1 MDLTSV
7 TFNKVNSLNIDLY
20 VNDVLLTS
28 SGLVVKTND
37 IIKIVARKGYILTS
51 KNSFYN
57 PSTGRVVYFTLNT
70 DKTIGNIT
78 AVNGFNSEYNF
89 DFSSVV
95 APPLMTLTT
104 KTLNTAIGANVNV
117 FVNDVLL
124 TASGLNVYANDVIK
138 IVAKTGY
145 DLTGNN
151 EFFNNK
157 TLSTVKFGIDETK
170 NIGTLVVSGNVPTEP
185 DFVFNTVAEPV
196 VIPPDDY
203 NPIDNLK
210 RGVNNIYL
218 LDKVKA
224 REIMGKAFQR
234 SDGDG
239 GVKDMSEYIL
249 NLINIPFGVNISYV
263 IADSNVKIVDFDTGI
278 LGTEL
283 NTDMIIV
290 NMGFIEIPKIN
301 NDLSDFENV
310 QVMLHLPYG
319 NEIELNPNDVI
330 GYKINIYYWL
340 DVYTGKATINVYS
353 TKTKELIASQK
364 IDLGVNVPFN
374 KTFGKN
380 PSNNEFNSIK
390 ETGYNGVNTAYVE
403 VKQYDLI
410 LKDAFF
416 TNPIIDESV
425 LTDVKGYID
434 VENIQLNVNAML
446 QEKTEILNLLRQGV
460 IIKWKSVKMDW
471 S

>member
-1 MDLTSV
+1 MNLTKV
-7 TFNKVNSLNIDLY
+7 TFDKVNSLNIDLY
-20 VNDVLLTS
+20 VNNVLLTA
-28 SGLVVKTND
+28 SGLTANTND
-37 IIKIVARKGYILTS
+37 TIKIVARKGYVLSPTG
-51 KNSFYN
+51 NSYF
-57 PSTGRVVYFTLNT
+57 STMTYTTIPFTMNSNN
-70 DKTIGNIT
+70 TIGT
-78 AVNGFNSEYNF
+78 LKVLDGFSSEYNF
-89 DFSSVV
+89 RFASEV
-95 APPLMTLTT
+95 APPSPLMRLTT
-104 KTLNTAIGANVNV
+104 KTLNRAIGANIDV
-117 FVNDVLL
+117 FVKDVQL
-124 TASGLNVYANDVIK
+124 TESGLDVYENDVIK

-145 DLTGNN
+145 DLADGNN
-151 EFFNNK
+151 FFNSN
-157 TLSTVKFGIDETK
+157 TLSVVNFAIDETK
-170 NIGTLVVSGNVPTEP
+170 NIGTLTVTNNITREP
-185 DFVFNTVAEPV
+185 DFNFQTTAEPV
-196 VIPPDDY
+196 VIPPNDN

-210 RGVNNIYL
+210 RGVNNVYL

-234 SDGDG
+234 SDSNG

-249 NLINIPFGVNISYV
+249 NLINIPFEVNSSYV

-283 NTDMIIV
+283 NTDLLII
-290 NMGFIEIPKIN
+290 NMGFIEVPKIN

-319 NEIELNPNDVI
+319 NEIELIASDVI

-353 TKTKELIASQK
+353 TKTEELIASQK

-403 VKQYDLI
+403 VKQYELI
-410 LKDAFF
+410 LKDGFF

-434 VENIQLNVNAML
+434 VENIQLNVNATL
-446 QEKTEILNLLRQGV
+446 QEKSDILNLLRQGV
-460 IIKWKSVKMDW
+460 IIK
-471 S
+471 

>member
-1 MDLTSV
+1 MDLTSA
-7 TFNKVNSLNIDLY
+7 TFNTVKGLNIDLY
-20 VNDVLLTS
+20 VNDVLLTA
-28 SGLVVKTND
+28 SGLVVNTND
-37 IIKIVARKGYILTS
+37 VIKIVARKGYILTS
-51 KNSFYN
+51 KNNFYN
-57 PSTGRVVYFTLNT
+57 PSTGKTVNFTLNT
-70 DKTIGNIT
+70 DKTIGTIT

-89 DFSSVV
+89 AFASTV

-104 KTLNTAIGANVNV
+104 KTLNTAISAKVDF
-117 FVNDVLL
+117 FVNDVQL
-124 TASGLNVYANDVIK
+124 TASGLNVYANDIIK
-138 IVAKTGY
+138 IVAKVGY
-145 DLTGNN
+145 NLKGKN
-151 EFFNNK
+151 EFFNTK
-157 TLSTVKFGIDETK
+157 TLSVVTFVIDATK
-170 NIGTLVVSGNVPTEP
+170 SIGTLVVSGNVPTEP
-185 DFVFNTVAEPV
+185 DFVFNTAAKPV
-196 VIPPDDY
+196 VIPPNVH
-203 NPIDNLK
+203 NPIDKLK

-218 LDKVKA
+218 LNNVKA

-234 SDGDG
+234 SDDDG
-239 GVKDMSEYIL
+239 NIKDMSEYIL
-249 NLINIPFGVNISYV
+249 NLINVPFKVDNSYV

-283 NTDMIIV
+283 NTDTIIV
-290 NMGFIEIPKIN
+290 DMGFIDVPKIN

-310 QVMLHLPYG
+310 KVVLHLPYV
-319 NEIELNPNDVI
+319 NEIELTPNDVI

-353 TKTKELIASQK
+353 AKTDELIASQK
-364 IDLGVNVPFN
+364 IDLGVSVPFN

-403 VKQYDLI
+403 VKKYDLI
-410 LKDAFF
+410 LKDGFF

-425 LTDVKGYID
+425 LTNVKGYID

-460 IIKWKSVKMDW
+460 IIK
-471 S
+471 